1 MNTKKY
7 IMAAV
12 ALLSLSNATMAQSL
26 NSAYFTER
34 YLYRHTM
41 NPAYG
46 NDAGYSA
53 IPVLGNIN
61 VKTQG
66 NFGVGDVLFKTGDYG
81 INSGKS
87 LATFLHPNI
96 PVDVALD
103 GLASGNNRVVGDVSI
118 PVASVGFNGFGGY
131 NTVEITAKASFGAS
145 IPYEFFEF
153 AKNVGNKTYNIGDIN
168 ANAQAYVELAF
179 GHSRQLNEKW
189 RVGAKFKLLFGAGRG
204 DVKFENLTAD
214 LKESNRWLIS
224 GKATADASVKGWQY
238 KMEEKEYKSD
248 NRGTYNRVKG
258 VDVKNS
264 GIGGFGMAVDLGA
277 TYKINEDWKV
287 SAALLDIGFIRW
299 NTDMRA
305 ESTGIPFEF
314 DGFRDADVAK
324 SSPNSFRNQ
333 GNDYKDQFADFAN
346 LQQVSD
352 EGGRTTGIGTTMNL
366 GVEYN
371 LPVYRQITFGFL
383 SSSRFRGPYSWTD
396 ARLSA
401 NWVPLK
407 WIDGGVSFS
416 VNSFTASMGWIVNIR
431 PKGFNFFIGM
441 DHILGKTTKE
451 FIPKTSNASLAL
463 GMNVTW

>member
-7 IMAAV
+7 IVAV
-12 ALLSLSNATMAQSL
+12 ALLSMSLASMAQGL
-26 NSAYFTER
+26 NSAYFTEG
-34 YLYRHTM
+34 YKYRHTM

-46 NDAGYSA
+46 NDGGYCA
-53 IPVLGNIN
+53 IPALGNLN
-61 VKTQG
+61 VKVQG

-87 LATFLHPNI
+87 LATFMHPNI
-96 PVDVALD
+96 PIDAALS

-118 PVASVGFNGFGGY
+118 PIVSVGFNGFGGY
-131 NTVEITAKASFGAS
+131 NTVELNTKASFGLS
-145 IPYEFFEF
+145 VPYEFFEF

-189 RVGAKFKLLFGAGRG
+189 RVGAKLKFLFGAGRG

-214 LKESNRWLIS
+214 LNDANKWIIS
-224 GKATADASVKGWQY
+224 GKATADASVKGWIY
-238 KMEEKEYKSD
+238 KMEEKEYKSGK
-248 NRGTYNRVKG
+248 GTYQRVKG
-258 VDVKNS
+258 VDVKNG

-299 NTDMRA
+299 NTNMRA
-305 ESTGIPFEF
+305 SNKGESFEF
-314 DGFRDADVAK
+314 DGFHDADVPK
-324 SSPNSFRNQ
+324 NNPNSFKNQ
-333 GNDYKDQFADFAN
+333 GNSYKDQFADFAN
-346 LQQVSD
+346 LQEVTD
-352 EGGRTTGIGTTMNL
+352 EGGRTTGIGATMNL
-366 GVEYN
+366 GAEYN
-371 LPVYRQITFGFL
+371 LPVYRRITFGFL
-383 SSSRFRGPYSWTD
+383 SSTRFRGPYTWTD

-401 NWVPLK
+401 NWEPLK
-407 WIDGGVSFS
+407 WLDGGVSFS
-416 VNSFTASMGWIVNIR
+416 ANSFAASMGWIINIH
-431 PKGFNFFIGM
+431 PKGFNFFLGM

-451 FIPKTSNASLAL
+451 FIPKTSNASIAL